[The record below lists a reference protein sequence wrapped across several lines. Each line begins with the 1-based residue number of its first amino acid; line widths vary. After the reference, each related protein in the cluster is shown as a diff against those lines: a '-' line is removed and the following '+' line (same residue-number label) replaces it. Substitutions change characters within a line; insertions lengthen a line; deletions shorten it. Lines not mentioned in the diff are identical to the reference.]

1 MKRFF
6 AAILIASSVL
16 TVKVNAAGP
25 ADTERIAPVV
35 DETAILASYIEGA
48 DGAGC
53 LSAMISVGAVILNR
67 CRDSRYDGSVTSN
80 GASLGILPDPNPS
93 DMALYA
99 AELAESGVDP
109 TCGAV
114 TFFPESENDQHPGE
128 YVSFAVAGLCFAVR

>member
-16 TVKVNAAGP
+16 TVGVSAAGS
-25 ADTERIAPVV
+25 ADAERIAPAV
-35 DETAILASYIEGA
+35 DGTALLASYIEGA

-53 LSAMISVGAVILNR
+53 LSAMVSVGAVILNR
-67 CRDSRYDGSVTSN
+67 CADSRFDGSVTSN
-80 GASLGILPDPNPS
+80 GASLGILPDPSPS

-99 AELAESGVDP
+99 AELAESGIDP
-109 TCGAV
+109 TNGAV
-114 TFFPESENDQHPGE
+114 TFFPESEKDQHPDE